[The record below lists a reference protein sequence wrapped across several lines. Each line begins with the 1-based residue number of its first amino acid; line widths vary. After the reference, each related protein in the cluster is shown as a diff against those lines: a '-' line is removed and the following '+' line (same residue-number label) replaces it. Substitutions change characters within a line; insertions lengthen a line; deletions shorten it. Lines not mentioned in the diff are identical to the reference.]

1 MIAPMYFLRG
11 GYDLLEKK
19 MMDEKMKKRQH
30 DTMTT
35 KNTPNSRDPPSP
47 IQRHVKWVL
56 ARTKQYGQMT
66 SQSTQEISDKIVS
79 CLFNFYYNLLKFE
92 RIVCF

>member
-1 MIAPMYFLRG
+1 MYFLRG

-35 KNTPNSRDPPSP
+35 ENTPNSGDPPSP
-47 IQRHVKWVL
+47 IQRHDQQL
-56 ARTKQYGQMT
+56 PY
-66 SQSTQEISDKIVS
+66 E
-79 CLFNFYYNLLKFE
+79 
-92 RIVCF
+92 